1 MESLSSSVC
10 RACRLRL
17 QVKKP
22 ALPSSTR
29 TFTSSSIRQYI
40 PPESPAFVEI
50 PEPNQPIREPKPPT
64 KGLLPVPR
72 ELFPRRRPDKPG
84 QQYLDNVTP
93 DALPHNI
100 PPPEYQ
106 SETKKYKLRMSDLR
120 KEHLRESL
128 TQLHARKITH
138 EKRVQQRSAI
148 KREQHER
155 LLNQAEREDERLT
168 ANTVLTSM
176 KPKQLL
182 ALPAEEEEAIY
193 QARKARYDDLQN
205 ARREARLDNLHT
217 LYMHARKFIT
227 TQEQLA
233 SVIDAEFEKA
243 SVWKLGPPSSL
254 KDMLAGR
261 NPGESKVDA
270 GSMTNLVPSSE
281 RFLRDQERMKK
292 IAEKLSGGKI

>member
-17 QVKKP
+17 QGKKTTL
-22 ALPSSTR
+22 ASSIR
-29 TFTSSSIRQYI
+29 TFASSSIRQYI

-50 PEPNQPIREPKPPT
+50 PEPYQPVREPKLPS
-64 KGLLPVPR
+64 KGVLPVPR

-84 QQYLDNVTP
+84 QQYLDNVTR
-93 DALPHNI
+93 DALPKNI

-106 SETKKYKLRMSDLR
+106 SEVKKYKLRMSEVR
-120 KEHLRESL
+120 KAHLRESL
-128 TQLHARKITH
+128 TQLHARKVTH
-138 EKRVQQRSAI
+138 EKRIKQRSAI

-176 KPKQLL
+176 KPKQLV
-182 ALPAEEEEAIY
+182 ALPPEEEEAIY
-193 QARKARYDDLQN
+193 KARKARYDELQN
-205 ARREARLDNLHT
+205 AKRDARLDKLHT
-217 LYMHARKFIT
+217 LYMNARKFIT

-243 SVWKLGPPSSL
+243 SIWKLGPPSSL
-254 KDMLAGR
+254 RDMLAGR
-261 NPGESKVDA
+261 NPGETKVDA